1 MTTQKVEEQEAIEAA
16 NVVRL
21 VGRISQPAQE
31 RALPSGD
38 VVAGFRVVVPRAAR
52 ASRPGSD
59 SLACSAWTA
68 RMRRTAERWAVG
80 DWVELEGAIRSRFY
94 RGATGP
100 ASIVEVEVTRGRIIR
115 RAATS

>member
-1 MTTQKVEEQEAIEAA
+1 MTTQKSEEQEAVQTA
-16 NVVRL
+16 NTVRL

-31 RALPSGD
+31 RVLPSGD
-38 VVAGFRVVVPRAAR
+38 TVTGFRVVVPRAAR

-68 RMRRTAERWAVG
+68 RTRRTVERWAVG

-94 RGATGP
+94 RGVTGT
-100 ASIVEVEVTRGRIIR
+100 ASIVEVEVSRGRLIR
-115 RAATS
+115 RAASA

>member
-1 MTTQKVEEQEAIEAA
+1 MTTQKDSGREPVETA
-16 NVVRL
+16 NTVRL

-31 RALPSGD
+31 RTLPSGD
-38 VVAGFRVVVPRAAR
+38 IVTGFRVVVPRAAR

-68 RMRRTAERWAVG
+68 RTRRSVGRWTVG

-94 RGATGP
+94 RGASGP
-100 ASIVEVEVTRGRIIR
+100 ASIVEIEVVRGRLIR
-115 RAATS
+115 RAASA